1 MYRGGFSPFDADDPA
16 AMYNMARS
24 GMRGS
29 GMRRFDEYFRC
40 YPLVMAPGAD
50 RPELNYGSKIF
61 LPPSALQK
69 ISQLHVQWPLM
80 MELVNGEKD
89 RFTHA
94 GVLEFVAEEGRAYI
108 PQWMMQTLQLDVGDM
123 IQIKSTSLELAK
135 MVKLQPQ
142 STNFLDIS
150 DPKAVLEKAFR
161 NFATLTK
168 GDVFNFEYNDE
179 VYEVAVLEV
188 KPETDKMGVCMIET
202 DVSVEFAPPV
212 GYVDPPKGSGTS
224 TPRSTKGGLPVGGL
238 MHPQGTMAQSI
249 NYDAIAPNATAAAAG
264 ARAVSSHFLSE
275 GHKLNAKKGSKAPTP
290 KPSTPVAGTSS
301 NTPAVPP
308 RRTNGPM
315 PLRLPP
321 NKLFFGYEVKPVK
334 TDADKEAEREN
345 ANRPHFAGQGQ
356 TLRGAVKRKGEGED
370 KGKAPEKKPS
380 EGRRLDGR
388 KA

>member
-1 MYRGGFSPFDADDPA
+1 
-16 AMYNMARS
+16 MARS
-24 GMRGS
+24 GMMRGAAA
-29 GMRRFDEYFRC
+29 RRFDEYFRC
-40 YPLVMAPGAD
+40 YPIIMAPGTE
-50 RPELNYGSKIF
+50 RPDLNYGSKIF

-80 MELVNGEKD
+80 MELVNGEKE
-89 RFTHA
+89 RQTHA

-123 IQIKSTSLELAK
+123 IQIKTTSLELAK

-188 KPETDKMGVCMIET
+188 KPETEKMGVCMIET

-212 GYVDPPKGSGTS
+212 GYVEPQRGSGTS
-224 TPRSTKGGLPVGGL
+224 TPRSTKGGLPAGGV

-249 NYDAIAPNATAAAAG
+249 NYDAIAPNATTAAAG
-264 ARAVSSHFLSE
+264 ARAVSSHFISE

-290 KPSTPVAGTSS
+290 KPSTPVAGTST
-301 NTPAVPP
+301 NAIPIPP

-321 NKLFFGYEVKPVK
+321 NKLFFGYEVKPFK
-334 TDADKEAEREN
+334 TDADKEAEKEN
-345 ANRPHFAGQGQ
+345 AARPHFAGQGQ
-356 TLRGAVKRKGEGED
+356 TLRGSVVKKKDEGEG
-370 KGKAPEKKPS
+370 KGKAPEKNPS

-388 KA
+388 KP

>member
-1 MYRGGFSPFDADDPA
+1 MYH
-16 AMYNMARS
+16 MARS
-24 GMRGS
+24 GMMRGAAA
-29 GMRRFDEYFRC
+29 RRFDEYFRC
-40 YPLVMAPGAD
+40 YPIIMAPGTE
-50 RPELNYGSKIF
+50 RPDLNYGSKIF

-80 MELVNGEKD
+80 MELVNGEKE
-89 RFTHA
+89 RQTHA

-123 IQIKSTSLELAK
+123 IQIKTTSLELAK

-188 KPETDKMGVCMIET
+188 KPETEKMGVCMIET

-212 GYVDPPKGSGTS
+212 GYVEPQRGSGTS
-224 TPRSTKGGLPVGGL
+224 TPRSTKGGLPAGGV

-249 NYDAIAPNATAAAAG
+249 NYDAIAPNATTAAAG
-264 ARAVSSHFLSE
+264 ARAVSSHFISE

-290 KPSTPVAGTSS
+290 KPSTPVAGTST
-301 NTPAVPP
+301 NAIPIPP

-321 NKLFFGYEVKPVK
+321 NKLFFGYEVKPFK
-334 TDADKEAEREN
+334 TDADKEAEKEN
-345 ANRPHFAGQGQ
+345 AARPHFAGQGQ
-356 TLRGAVKRKGEGED
+356 TLRGSVVKKKDEGEG
-370 KGKAPEKKPS
+370 KGKAPEKNPS

-388 KA
+388 KP

>member
-1 MYRGGFSPFDADDPA
+1 
-16 AMYNMARS
+16 
-24 GMRGS
+24 
-29 GMRRFDEYFRC
+29 
-40 YPLVMAPGAD
+40 
-50 RPELNYGSKIF
+50 
-61 LPPSALQK
+61 
-69 ISQLHVQWPLM
+69 
-80 MELVNGEKD
+80 
-89 RFTHA
+89 
-94 GVLEFVAEEGRAYI
+94 
-108 PQWMMQTLQLDVGDM
+108 MQTLQLDVGDM

-179 VYEVAVLEV
+179 VYDVAVLEV
-188 KPETDKMGVCMIET
+188 KPETEKMGVCMIET

-212 GYVDPPKGSGTS
+212 GYVEPQKSSGTS
-224 TPRSTKGGLPVGGL
+224 TPRSTRGGLPAGGL

-249 NYDAIAPNATAAAAG
+249 NYDAIAPNATTAATG
-264 ARAVSSHFLSE
+264 ARAVSSHFLNE
-275 GHKLNAKKGSKAPTP
+275 GHKLSAKKGSKAPTP
-290 KPSTPVAGTSS
+290 KPSTPVAGTST
-301 NTPAVPP
+301 NVVPVP
-308 RRTNGPM
+308 RRRTNGPM

-321 NKLFFGYEVKPVK
+321 NKLFFGYEVTPVK

-345 ANRPHFAGQGQ
+345 ASRPHFAGQGQ

-370 KGKAPEKKPS
+370 KGKAPEKRPD